1 MTEKNWD
8 EPLDFKEEGI
18 VLDYKLAGVD
28 IDAGNDFVNQIK
40 PQVKSTHRPE
50 VLGGFGGFN
59 GMMRIPAGYESPIL
73 VSGTDGVGTK
83 GKLAS
88 LYNRSFDIG
97 IDLVAMCV
105 NDIITCGA
113 EPLYFLDYIST
124 SKVKDNQ
131 KLFNIVGGIAKGC
144 SQAGCALL
152 GGETAEHPQDL
163 ATKPDY
169 DLAGFCTG
177 VVEEKKIIDGSSIK
191 PSDRII
197 GLASNGVHANGFTL
211 IRYLTFRL
219 KLKVSDHP
227 ELLNPTRIYAP
238 VVKRLLEEVEDV
250 YGMAHITGGGIP
262 ENLPRCL
269 PKGLKAHV
277 DWNSWT
283 VPEIFK
289 TIQSAGNVDELE
301 MRRVFNLGIGY
312 CVVVPANRVELT
324 MDIIRDEGIECWEI
338 GEVYSGC

>member
-1 MTEKNWD
+1 MTERNWD
-8 EPLDFKEEGI
+8 DPLDFKEEGI
-18 VLDYKLAGVD
+18 ELDYKLAGVD
-28 IDAGNDFVNQIK
+28 IDAGNEFVNQIK
-40 PQVKSTHRPE
+40 THVKSTHRPE
-50 VLGGFGGFN
+50 VMGGFGGFN

-177 VVEEKKIIDGSSIK
+177 VVEESKIIDGKLINPGDK
-191 PSDRII
+191 II
-197 GLASNGVHANGFTL
+197 GIESNGVHANGFSL
-211 IRYLTFRL
+211 IRYLTFRHQI
-219 KLKVSDHP
+219 KVSDYP
-227 ELLNPTRIYAP
+227 ELLDPTTIYASL
-238 VVKRLLEEVEDV
+238 VKDLIKDLPIL
-250 YGMAHITGGGIP
+250 GMAHITGGGLP

-269 PKGLKAHV
+269 PRSGLGIKI
-277 DWNSWT
+277 DYSSWKR
-283 VPEIFK
+283 PDIFK
-289 TIQSAGNVDELE
+289 VIQDKGNVSEEE

-312 CVVVPANRVELT
+312 CVIVPPKVEVDTQLRIT
-324 MDIIRDEGIECWEI
+324 GHGYKSWTI
-338 GEVYSGC
+338 GEVVLE